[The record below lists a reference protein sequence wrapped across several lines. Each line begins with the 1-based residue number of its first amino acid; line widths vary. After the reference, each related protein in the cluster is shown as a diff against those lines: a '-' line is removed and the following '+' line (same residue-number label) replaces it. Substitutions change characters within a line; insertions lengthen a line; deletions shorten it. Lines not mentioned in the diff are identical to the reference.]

1 MLLRSS
7 NLQSLKKAEGGNTV
21 VTDNL
26 LAYLY
31 DEDTMLGS
39 LSEMNGLSSDA
50 LVGAGVAAGVLAGA
64 SAIGSLFKNDG
75 GGGGGRGGG
84 SRSRQSDKEIVF
96 Q

>member
-1 MLLRSS
+1 
-7 NLQSLKKAEGGNTV
+7 

-39 LSEMNGLSSDA
+39 LSEMSLSGDT
-50 LVGAGVAAGVLAGA
+50 LVGAGVAAGVLAGV

-75 GGGGGRGGG
+75 GGRGGGGGGG
-84 SRSRQSDKEIVF
+84 SRSRRGDKEIVF

>member
-1 MLLRSS
+1 M
-7 NLQSLKKAEGGNTV
+7 
-21 VTDNL
+21 TDNL

-39 LSEMNGLSSDA
+39 LSEMSPSGDA

-75 GGGGGRGGG
+75 GGGGSGGGG
-84 SRSRQSDKEIVF
+84 SRARQSDKEIVF

>member
-75 GGGGGRGGG
+75 GGGSGRGGG
-84 SRSRQSDKEIVF
+84 SRSRQGDKEIVF

>member
-1 MLLRSS
+1 MPPCSS

-75 GGGGGRGGG
+75 GGGGRGGG
-84 SRSRQSDKEIVF
+84 SRSRQADKEIVF